1 MKNQS
6 LHLNNTFAPLFPF
19 AFFHHT
25 RSAKCK
31 VSKERGTWQ
40 WTCRSSDRNIFDR
53 DETTREGAKKSWFKK
68 RRWKRKRWR
77 RWEVRRIYMEY
88 ELRLLNFI
96 IVCGAHH
103 VSRHTFTSNSLQLGG
118 EKKVKQVFLTSC
130 ILLATKLL
138 FREYFEELTPPCNNL
153 LSCYSEEETLV

>member
-96 IVCGAHH
+96 IVE
-103 VSRHTFTSNSLQLGG
+103 RTTFRDILSLPIPSNLGG
-118 EKKVKQVFLTSC
+118 RKKLNKSFLRRVSFLQPSFFSEN
-130 ILLATKLL
+130 ILK
-138 FREYFEELTPPCNNL
+138 N
-153 LSCYSEEETLV
+153 

>member
-96 IVCGAHH
+96 IVE
-103 VSRHTFTSNSLQLGG
+103 RTTFRDILSLPIPSNLGG
-118 EKKVKQVFLTSC
+118 KKKVKQVFLTSC
-130 ILLATKLL
+130 ILFATKLL

>member
-96 IVCGAHH
+96 IVE
-103 VSRHTFTSNSLQLGG
+103 RTTFRDILSLPIPSNLGG
-118 EKKVKQVFLTSC
+118 RKKLNKSFLRRVSFLLPSFFSEN
-130 ILLATKLL
+130 ILKD
-138 FREYFEELTPPCNNL
+138 
-153 LSCYSEEETLV
+153 